1 MPKGNIDYSNTI
13 IYKLYCKD
21 AVISDFYIGHTTN
34 FAQRKYAHKMA
45 CSRDVPSALKIHCII
60 RQNGGWENWTME
72 EVARVHC
79 RNAVEAKQKEAE
91 YLASNFPNFLKT
103 SYFERGHCNPP
114 TCDHNFK
121 NEIIRVSP
129 HDVSSHV
136 IGDDTIALAPSEK
149 EGTKRGQ
156 NGTKRDAKT
165 DPPSTP
171 NLSHH
176 IASQSTVPIVVHL
189 DHLKKEGTKRGQ
201 KGTDFKN
208 FLRSPPTDFVCGCG
222 KEYKHRQGLWRHEK
236 LCPFSVT
243 PVSEMQLTAPASEHE
258 IKILT
263 NLVLDVVK
271 QNKELIDQNQ
281 ELTNKI
287 VDICKIGIQTNT
299 ISNSQINS
307 HNKTFNLQFFLNETC
322 KNAMNITDFINSLQL
337 QLSDLENVGK
347 LGYADGISSIIV
359 KNLNALDETTRPI
372 HCTDKKREIF
382 YIKDEDKWERDD
394 EEKKKIKNVIDKV
407 ACKNQKLL
415 NKFKE
420 LHPGC
425 NFSESTY
432 ADQYSKL
439 VIEAMGGMGNN
450 DKEKED
456 KIIRNIAKEVT
467 ISKQKGLD
475 CID

>member
-13 IYKLYCKD
+13 IYKLYCKNE
-21 AVISDFYIGHTTN
+21 AIRDFYIGHTTN
-34 FAQRKYAHKMA
+34 FSQRKYAHKMA
-45 CSRDVPSALKIHCII
+45 CSRPTQSALKIHCII
-60 RQNGGWENWTME
+60 RQNGGWENWSME
-72 EVARVHC
+72 EVARFNC
-79 RNAVEAKQKEAE
+79 RNAAEAKQKESE
-91 YLASNFPNFLKT
+91 ILASNSSTFLKP
-103 SYFERGHCNPP
+103 SYFEKGHCPILSP
-114 TCDHNFK
+114 DHNFK
-121 NEIIRVSP
+121 NEKDDSTATDI
-129 HDVSSHV
+129 SSLSDHEE
-136 IGDDTIALAPSEK
+136 TQEFKPSEK

-156 NGTKRDAKT
+156 NGTKMDLFSTHISSTKTSHDLSLQFDKSIDA
-165 DPPSTP
+165 
-171 NLSHH
+171 
-176 IASQSTVPIVVHL
+176 IL
-189 DHLKKEGTKRGQ
+189 DHTKKEGTRGDK

-208 FLRSPPTDFVCGCG
+208 FLRSPSGDFVCGCG

-236 LCPFSVT
+236 LCPFSVS
-243 PVSEMQLTAPASEHE
+243 PVSETQLTAPASEHE

-271 QNKELIDQNQ
+271 QNKELINQNQ

-394 EEKKKIKNVIDKV
+394 DEKKKIKNVINKV

-415 NKFKE
+415 SKFKE

-425 NFSESTY
+425 NFSESKY

-439 VIEAMGGMGNN
+439 VIEAMGGIGNN

-467 ISKQKGLD
+467 ITKQRGLE